1 MSYAYHYGIS
11 QNKFHYPKNPLV
23 ALLFNPSLLPELL
36 DITDFFNL
44 CILLPYIYIYIF
56 LTCVYFCLIIE
67 IILQYVVFSDWLL
80 SLNNIYLRF
89 IHVISWGFPCGSAAM
104 WGTWV

>member
-44 CILLPYIYIYIF
+44 CILLPYIYIYF
-56 LTCVYFCLIIE
+56 
-67 IILQYVVFSDWLL
+67 
-80 SLNNIYLRF
+80 
-89 IHVISWGFPCGSAAM
+89 
-104 WGTWV
+104 

>member
-1 MSYAYHYGIS
+1 MTFDICLMSYAYHYGIS

-36 DITDFFNL
+36 DTTDFFNL
-44 CILLPYIYIYIF
+44 CILLPFPEYD
-56 LTCVYFCLIIE
+56 IIE